1 MNTATGCGVERKVT
15 LSAGNEGRI
24 APLQGLESTVVPP
37 DGYEEIRS
45 HFLIWE
51 GFLSLAQANYTCPP
65 GRRYGADYYDE
76 RMKAT
81 RKVDLEPPTSTKN
94 VEASS
99 VDESSDESTKRG
111 DYKRIFTIKPATS
124 DSAEEPSELTKGEN
138 QSHSSDAFTSECEV
152 PEECDPKAEDSTTS
166 SGNPGAQEPTETK
179 PRSSEKTLRSSDPIR
194 WYGILVS
201 PFLRSAQKSFTEAVG
216 GPLPEL
222 ASVVVE
228 MQAVEKEVKI
238 KLHEANDEEEVDS
251 AKSPLLCNVPS
262 EIFWKLSCFF
272 HFTFILHFSQLS
284 IATFVQ
290 PTISKPWIDQR
301 FDGSLGDCRLS
312 QPSLPMPIGP
322 CTRETWFH
330 VEIAEWHLFLN
341 LRRTVD
347 R

>member
-1 MNTATGCGVERKVT
+1 MEQTTTMNVWKQQERCKLELCLAPFVSVFRASNANERGV
-15 LSAGNEGRI
+15 
-24 APLQGLESTVVPP
+24 
-37 DGYEEIRS
+37 IR
-45 HFLIWE
+45 
-51 GFLSLAQANYTCPP
+51 
-65 GRRYGADYYDE
+65 
-76 RMKAT
+76 
-81 RKVDLEPPTSTKN
+81 DLEPPTSTKN

-228 MQAVEKEVKI
+228 MQAVEKEVKSVR
-238 KLHEANDEEEVDS
+238 K
-251 AKSPLLCNVPS
+251 K
-262 EIFWKLSCFF
+262 
-272 HFTFILHFSQLS
+272 
-284 IATFVQ
+284 
-290 PTISKPWIDQR
+290 IDQAW
-301 FDGSLGDCRLS
+301 LWMCLIINIY
-312 QPSLPMPIGP
+312 MY
-322 CTRETWFH
+322 
-330 VEIAEWHLFLN
+330 
-341 LRRTVD
+341 
-347 R
+347 

>member
-1 MNTATGCGVERKVT
+1 MAQIPTPPASRHGSESPGIEYKQPPVVDPSDLLQSLDTLLERYLHLLDRHQKLQAELATT
-15 LSAGNEGRI
+15 LS
-24 APLQGLESTVVPP
+24 S
-37 DGYEEIRS
+37 
-45 HFLIWE
+45 

-81 RKVDLEPPTSTKN
+81 RKVASNANERGVIRDLEPPTSTKN

-228 MQAVEKEVKI
+228 MQAVEKEVKSVR
-238 KLHEANDEEEVDS
+238 K
-251 AKSPLLCNVPS
+251 K
-262 EIFWKLSCFF
+262 
-272 HFTFILHFSQLS
+272 
-284 IATFVQ
+284 
-290 PTISKPWIDQR
+290 IDQ
-301 FDGSLGDCRLS
+301 
-312 QPSLPMPIGP
+312 
-322 CTRETWFH
+322 
-330 VEIAEWHLFLN
+330 A
-341 LRRTVD
+341 
-347 R
+347 

>member
-1 MNTATGCGVERKVT
+1 MSVFRASNANERGV
-15 LSAGNEGRI
+15 
-24 APLQGLESTVVPP
+24 
-37 DGYEEIRS
+37 IR
-45 HFLIWE
+45 
-51 GFLSLAQANYTCPP
+51 
-65 GRRYGADYYDE
+65 
-76 RMKAT
+76 
-81 RKVDLEPPTSTKN
+81 DLEPPTSTKN

-228 MQAVEKEVKI
+228 MQAVEKEVKSVR
-238 KLHEANDEEEVDS
+238 K
-251 AKSPLLCNVPS
+251 K
-262 EIFWKLSCFF
+262 
-272 HFTFILHFSQLS
+272 
-284 IATFVQ
+284 
-290 PTISKPWIDQR
+290 IDQ
-301 FDGSLGDCRLS
+301 
-312 QPSLPMPIGP
+312 
-322 CTRETWFH
+322 
-330 VEIAEWHLFLN
+330 A
-341 LRRTVD
+341 
-347 R
+347 